1 MKLNR
6 SADGVRLFPEV
17 RIRVF
22 FENNSGSKLNKLR
35 AAPGTGYTAAAIEKI
50 LEDAA
55 GQVEKN
61 FPSFEYEL
69 VEIGPAD
76 FNFVWRGYRT
86 RVIA

>member
-6 SADGVRLFPEV
+6 TAGGIRLFPEV

-35 AAPGTGYTAAAIEKI
+35 AAPGTGYTAKTIEEI
-50 LEDAA
+50 LEHAA
-55 GQVEKN
+55 AQVEKN
-61 FPSFEYEL
+61 YPSFEYEL

-86 RVIA
+86 KGLT